1 MIKYRI
7 KNRIWEAIYAFLQ
20 SFKYIHTANENIVRN
35 FIEARLYVIR
45 TGCQW
50 RELPDYYGNWR
61 AIHKRYKSWSD
72 KGLFQKLME
81 HYIDADREYVILDS
95 TSIRA
100 HACAAGYYK
109 YSPHKESLGRSSGG
123 FTTKIHASVDPLG
136 NPLKII
142 LTPGATHDST
152 QALKLVSDQSAEYVI
167 ADKAYNNKI
176 FVNYVKI
183 LGGTTIIPPKSNFI
197 NPQEY
202 DKHIYK
208 ERNIVERFFSKIK
221 YYRGIFSRFDKL
233 ASVFLSNL
241 YLIGALLW
249 LN

>member
-7 KNRIWEAIYAFLQ
+7 KNRVWEAIYRFLQ
-20 SFKYIHTANENIVRN
+20 SLKYIHTTNEKIVRN

-50 RELPDYYGNWR
+50 RELPDYYGSWR
-61 AIHKRYKSWSD
+61 AIHKRYKCWSD
-72 KGLFQKLME
+72 KGLFQQLMK

-100 HACAAGYYK
+100 HPCAAGYYK
-109 YSPHKESLGRSSGG
+109 YSAHKEALGRSVGG
-123 FTTKIHASVDPLG
+123 FTTKIHMAVDALG
-136 NPLKII
+136 YPLKIL
-142 LTPGATHDST
+142 LTPGSTHDST
-152 QALKLVSDQSAEYVI
+152 QAVNLIHNEIATYVI
-167 ADKAYNNKI
+167 ADKAYNKKM
-176 FVNYVKI
+176 FVKYVENQ
-183 LGGTTIIPPKSNFI
+183 GGIAVIPAKSNFI

-208 ERNIVERFFSKIK
+208 ERNIVERFFNKIK
-221 YYRGIFSRFDKL
+221 HYRGIFSRFDKL
-233 ASVFLSNL
+233 ASIFLSNL
-241 YLIGALLW
+241 YLVGTLLW